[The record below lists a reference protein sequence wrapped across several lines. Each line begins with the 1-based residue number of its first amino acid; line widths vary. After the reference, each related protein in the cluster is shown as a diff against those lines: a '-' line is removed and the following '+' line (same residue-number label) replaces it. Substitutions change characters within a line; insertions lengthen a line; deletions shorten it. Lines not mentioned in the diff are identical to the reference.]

1 MLLFESGDTEVFKA
15 ATNKLFVSN
24 GKQIDSHILM
34 LDMLHS
40 YMSVVYTYHRR
51 GVFQK
56 ILVWLLFFV
65 DLCSQ
70 KTYKRHWTTVEE

>member
-1 MLLFESGDTEVFKA
+1 MSLMFKFSREMLLFESGDTEVFKA
-15 ATNKLFVSN
+15 ASNKLFVSN

-40 YMSVVYTYHRR
+40 YMSAVYTYHRR

-56 ILVWLLFFV
+56 NFGVAFV
-65 DLCSQ
+65 LC
-70 KTYKRHWTTVEE
+70 

>member
-1 MLLFESGDTEVFKA
+1 MSLMFKFSREILLFESGDTEVFKA

-56 ILVWLLFFV
+56 NFGVAFV
-65 DLCSQ
+65 LC
-70 KTYKRHWTTVEE
+70 